1 MGTPSPTLLERAVAD
16 TFINPVLQGKAL
28 PRQVQ
33 LNVYHDDG
41 ALDLINL
48 PLPPNAFYGYVPAP
62 ERRPGYQIVILSH
75 ENSPESD
82 FWLAQCAWPAMI
94 VMCIQHALKPMN
106 SIINPLPTSHASI
119 VCRHWPRRCCGRRRW
134 RCGWEGGSGHVLQ
147 RPRSAHH
154 GASGSAG
161 GGVGGGRV
169 PDHDLA
175 LRDRVHRVRGAQ
187 PSLHGTYSALVLH

>member
-119 VCRHWPRRCCGRRRW
+119 VCRHWPRRCCGRDNIQNQ
-134 RCGWEGGSGHVLQ
+134 CTVAISFKDSPYHV
-147 RPRSAHH
+147 
-154 GASGSAG
+154 
-161 GGVGGGRV
+161 
-169 PDHDLA
+169 
-175 LRDRVHRVRGAQ
+175 
-187 PSLHGTYSALVLH
+187 PSM